1 MKMIKK
7 LCLALALAVGTFPS
21 FAQFTT
27 GGKNSSIQSSS
38 NDYALKSG
46 YKGLVEFGYGIGVGD
61 FGEDRIEFQ
70 TAHGYQF
77 NPYLFAGVGA
87 GVSYYHDGELFSVP
101 IFADLRGSLPINN
114 SRVAPFIDFKIG
126 YAVTDVEGF
135 FFSPAAGF
143 RVAIGNRSGFNFS
156 IGYEMQKYSW
166 SYSGRWG
173 SFSGSEN
180 CGAVTLKI
188 GFDF

>member
-7 LCLALALAVGTFPS
+7 FCLALAIAVGTLPS

-27 GGKNSSIQSSS
+27 GGNTNYSSS
-38 NDYALKSG
+38 SDSEYGLKSG
-46 YKGLVEFGYGIGVGD
+46 YKGMADFGYGIGVGD
-61 FGEDRIEFQ
+61 FGEGRIELQ

-77 NPYLFAGVGA
+77 NPYFFAGIGA
-87 GVSYYHDGELFSVP
+87 GVSYYHESDVFSVP
-101 IFADLRGSLPINN
+101 LFADFRGSVPVG
-114 SRVAPFIDFKIG
+114 SGKVSPFLDLKIG

-135 FFSPAAGF
+135 FFSPSVGV
-143 RVAIGNRSGFNFS
+143 RVGLSERAGFNFS
-156 IGYEMQKYSW
+156 LGYEMQKFGYSL
-166 SYSGRWG
+166 SAWG
-173 SFSGSEN
+173 YHFKGTEN